1 MFLGK
6 ACLAIINHP
15 HRFEMGKKHPL
26 FSLPMHFKNENK
38 LADMVDILCEVEE
51 TLNVLWQ
58 RQEPKQM
65 MSLEISFYVIS
76 AALLVEINWHISG
89 QLLPDTWELA
99 VTPLQTI
106 YNSQSQTLF
115 NSVRHCKIYSWLGKN
130 NIVKFIF
137 NVLHKICLLFPN
149 KLLERWRWKPSRH

>member
-1 MFLGK
+1 LQTLVLTLITVLLKSLKYKNIIMFLGK

-76 AALLVEINWHISG
+76 AALLVEIN
-89 QLLPDTWELA
+89 
-99 VTPLQTI
+99 
-106 YNSQSQTLF
+106 
-115 NSVRHCKIYSWLGKN
+115 
-130 NIVKFIF
+130 
-137 NVLHKICLLFPN
+137 
-149 KLLERWRWKPSRH
+149 